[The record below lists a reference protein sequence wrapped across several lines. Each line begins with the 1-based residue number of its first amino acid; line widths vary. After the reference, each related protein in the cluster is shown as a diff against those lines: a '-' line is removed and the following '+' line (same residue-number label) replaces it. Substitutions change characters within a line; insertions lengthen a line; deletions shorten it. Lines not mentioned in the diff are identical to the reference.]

1 MVKVCFTISLVIRFF
16 SLHLANPSIFK
27 NTIKPQ
33 FHYFHVSTD
42 VPTKPEFDFS
52 KYIFS
57 VTDTR
62 FLACIT
68 EEVFYCDYLSFL
80 LSILRRNKHWF
91 LFANSSENCNVISRK
106 KLIDIDVH

>member
-1 MVKVCFTISLVIRFF
+1 MVKVCFTISLVFRFF

-42 VPTKPEFDFS
+42 APTKTEFNFS

-57 VTDTR
+57 VKDTR

-68 EEVFYCDYLSFL
+68 EEVFYSDYLSFF
-80 LSILRRNKHWF
+80 LSISRRNKHF

-106 KLIDIDVH
+106 KLIDTDVH